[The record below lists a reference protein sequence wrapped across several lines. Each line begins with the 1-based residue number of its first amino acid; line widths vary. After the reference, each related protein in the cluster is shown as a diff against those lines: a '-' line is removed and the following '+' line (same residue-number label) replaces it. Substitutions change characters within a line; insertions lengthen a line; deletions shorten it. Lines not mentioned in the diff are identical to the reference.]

1 MVWNPGIVDG
11 RFAAGEGQRFLC
23 IEFGNAAAGAVDLP
37 AGGSHRLGIR
47 LTRA

>member
-1 MVWNPGIVDG
+1 MVWNPGTVDG

-23 IEFGNAAAGAVDLP
+23 MEFGNAAAGAVDLP
-37 AGGSHRLGIR
+37 AGGSHRVGIR